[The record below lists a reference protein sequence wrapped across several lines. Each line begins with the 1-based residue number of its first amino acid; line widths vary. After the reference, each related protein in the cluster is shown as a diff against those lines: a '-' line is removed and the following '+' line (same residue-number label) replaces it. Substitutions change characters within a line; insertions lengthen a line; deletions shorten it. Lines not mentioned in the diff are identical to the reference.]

1 MWFFIFLLFVLI
13 FLNINAK
20 YNFIDLKSFTE
31 DNVII
36 KDGRVDFEILLKTK
50 YSLNDVINLLQLQ
63 GIKNLE
69 EISFARIKNKRLI
82 IKKHQNP
89 VSLIF
94 NGNVDY
100 QTLNDIEKTPKWLF
114 TILESKKL
122 DLGNIYYSFYIDDR
136 IYIIQKD
143 R

>member
-1 MWFFIFLLFVLI
+1 MVFFIFLLIVLI

-20 YNFIDLKSFTE
+20 YSFIDFKSFTQ
-31 DNVII
+31 DNIII
-36 KDGRVDFEILLKTK
+36 KDGKVDFEILLKTK

-63 GIKNLE
+63 GIKKLE
-69 EISFARIKNKRLI
+69 DISFARIKNNRLI

-100 QTLNDIEKTPKWLF
+100 QTLEDIEKTPKWLF
-114 TILESKKL
+114 SLLESKKL
-122 DLGNIYYSFYIDDR
+122 NLNNIYYSFYIDDR

-143 R
+143 L